1 MKSKLRWNFKQ
12 ILGRPDGNNHSTP
25 IQRELYQR
33 EHDLPESLP
42 HVIVGI
48 TQQQPEPG
56 HLERVSSLARSI
68 TITDT
73 QRISSF
79 FSLTMLGQVS
89 SPAIR
94 CNTNIDRQQVI
105 FKHNHSLAEISC
117 LYCQP
122 NSVEIQLQVWDPML
136 SPSPDKYC
144 SIVYLEMSSWWTCV
158 LIILTIG
165 RWFSGI

>member
-1 MKSKLRWNFKQ
+1 MKSKLRWNYKQ

-48 TQQQPEPG
+48 TQQQPESG

-79 FSLTMLGQVS
+79 FSLTMFGQIS
-89 SPAIR
+89 SPSGATPTLTDSRSSSNTITLEQRLVVFIVNPTLLKFSYKFGIR
-94 CNTNIDRQQVI
+94 CYHHPLTNTAPLYTW
-105 FKHNHSLAEISC
+105 KC
-117 LYCQP
+117 LLD
-122 NSVEIQLQVWDPML
+122 EHA
-136 SPSPDKYC
+136 
-144 SIVYLEMSSWWTCV
+144 
-158 LIILTIG
+158 
-165 RWFSGI
+165 F

>member
-1 MKSKLRWNFKQ
+1 MKSKLRWNYKQ

-48 TQQQPEPG
+48 TQQQPESG

-79 FSLTMLGQVS
+79 FSLTMFGQIS
-89 SPAIR
+89 SPSGATPTLTDSR
-94 CNTNIDRQQVI
+94 SSSNTITLEQRLVG
-105 FKHNHSLAEISC
+105 
-117 LYCQP
+117 LYGQP

-136 SPSPDKYC
+136 PPSPDKYC

>member
-79 FSLTMLGQVS
+79 FSLTMFGQIS
-89 SPAIR
+89 SPSGATPTLTDSRSSSNTITLEQRLVVFIVNPTLLKFSYKFGIR
-94 CNTNIDRQQVI
+94 CYHRPLTNTAPLYTW
-105 FKHNHSLAEISC
+105 KC
-117 LYCQP
+117 LLD
-122 NSVEIQLQVWDPML
+122 EHA
-136 SPSPDKYC
+136 
-144 SIVYLEMSSWWTCV
+144 
-158 LIILTIG
+158 
-165 RWFSGI
+165 F